1 MLFAGTQQAQR
12 GRRNIMGIR
21 SKIKGFTLV
30 EMLVVIAII
39 AILAAALFPAIS
51 SAMDSARAT
60 AMKNKGRGIWAAILS
75 ANMEREPLNLG
86 PLWPAEIKNDTGDSS
101 SYFTYLLSNGEDTSQ
116 VVGSSEERL
125 VSDLTPESLI
135 AQGIQP
141 HTGSGAVKDEN
152 IAWRVAEI
160 GDTTAGEIPFL
171 VSKNVEDDEL
181 ASASDEDDTSRIKLT
196 DGKPFGKK
204 RAVWVSKGGGI
215 FDARSKYL
223 YNRIVMG
230 IATNNVT
237 LWTCAQ

>member
-1 MLFAGTQQAQR
+1 MA
-12 GRRNIMGIR
+12 IR
-21 SKIKGFTLV
+21 MKIKGFTLV

-51 SAMDSARAT
+51 NAMDSARAT

-86 PLWPAEIKNDTGDSS
+86 PLWPAELKGDTGDSAK
-101 SYFTYLLSNGEDTSQ
+101 YFTYLLSNGEDTTKIA
-116 VVGSSEERL
+116 GSSEDRL

-141 HTGSGAVKDEN
+141 HTGSGAVADKN

-160 GDTTAGEIPFL
+160 GDTTPGEIPFL
-171 VSKNVEDDEL
+171 FSKNVEDNEL
-181 ASASDEDDTSRIKLT
+181 QPGSGEDDTARIGLIE
-196 DGKPFGKK
+196 GKPFGKK

-230 IATNNVT
+230 IGTTNVM
-237 LWTCAQ
+237 LWTCSQ

>member
-1 MLFAGTQQAQR
+1 MA
-12 GRRNIMGIR
+12 IR
-21 SKIKGFTLV
+21 MKIKGFTLV

-51 SAMDSARAT
+51 NAMDAARAT

-86 PLWPAEIKNDTGDSS
+86 PLWPAELKGETGDSS
-101 SYFTYLLSNGEDTSQ
+101 KYFTYLLSDGENTTAVSGTSDD
-116 VVGSSEERL
+116 RL

-141 HTGSGAVKDEN
+141 HTGSGSVADKN

-160 GDTTAGEIPFL
+160 SDTTPGEIPFL
-171 VSKNVEDDEL
+171 FSKNVEDNEL
-181 ASASDEDDTSRIKLT
+181 QSAANENDTARISLMEE
-196 DGKPFGKK
+196 KPFGKK

-230 IATNNVT
+230 INTTNVT
-237 LWTCAQ
+237 LWTCSQ

>member
-1 MLFAGTQQAQR
+1 MALK
-12 GRRNIMGIR
+12 M
-21 SKIKGFTLV
+21 KIKGFTLV

-51 SAMDSARAT
+51 NAMDAARAT

-86 PLWPAEIKNDTGDSS
+86 PLWPAELKGETGDSS
-101 SYFTYLLSNGEDTSQ
+101 KYFTYLLSDGENTTAVSGTSDD
-116 VVGSSEERL
+116 RL

-141 HTGSGAVKDEN
+141 HTGSGSVADKN

-160 GDTTAGEIPFL
+160 SDTTPGEIPFL
-171 VSKNVEDDEL
+171 FSKNVEDNEL
-181 ASASDEDDTSRIKLT
+181 QSAANETDNARISLME
-196 DGKPFGKK
+196 GKPFGKK

-230 IATNNVT
+230 INTTNVT
-237 LWTCAQ
+237 LWTCSQ

>member
-1 MLFAGTQQAQR
+1 MA
-12 GRRNIMGIR
+12 IR
-21 SKIKGFTLV
+21 MKIKGFTLV

-51 SAMDSARAT
+51 NAMDAARAT

-86 PLWPAEIKNDTGDSS
+86 PLWPAELKGETGESS
-101 SYFTYLLSNGEDTSQ
+101 SKYFTYLLSDGENTTAVSGTSDD
-116 VVGSSEERL
+116 RL

-141 HTGSGAVKDEN
+141 HTGSGSVADKN

-160 GDTTAGEIPFL
+160 SDTTPGEIPFL
-171 VSKNVEDDEL
+171 FSKNVEDNELQPAKDEHDL
-181 ASASDEDDTSRIKLT
+181 ARISLME
-196 DGKPFGKK
+196 GKPFGKK

-230 IATNNVT
+230 INTTNVT
-237 LWTCAQ
+237 LWTCSQ

>member
-1 MLFAGTQQAQR
+1 MA
-12 GRRNIMGIR
+12 IR
-21 SKIKGFTLV
+21 MKIKGFTLV

-51 SAMDSARAT
+51 NAMDAARAT

-86 PLWPAEIKNDTGDSS
+86 PLWPAELKGETGDSS
-101 SYFTYLLSNGEDTSQ
+101 KYFTYLLSDGENTTTISGTSDD
-116 VVGSSEERL
+116 RL

-141 HTGSGAVKDEN
+141 HTGSGAVADKN

-160 GDTTAGEIPFL
+160 SDTTPGEIPFL
-171 VSKNVEDDEL
+171 FSKNVEDNEL
-181 ASASDEDDTSRIKLT
+181 QSAANETDNARISLT
-196 DGKPFGKK
+196 EGKPFGKK

-230 IATNNVT
+230 ISEPITNVT
-237 LWTCAQ
+237 LWARGQ

>member
-1 MLFAGTQQAQR
+1 
-12 GRRNIMGIR
+12 
-21 SKIKGFTLV
+21 
-30 EMLVVIAII
+30 MLVVIAII

-51 SAMDSARAT
+51 NAMDAARAT
-60 AMKNKGRGIWAAILS
+60 AMKNKCRGIWAAILS

-86 PLWPAEIKNDTGDSS
+86 PLWPAELKGDTGDSS
-101 SYFTYLLSNGEDTSQ
+101 KYFTYLLSDGENTTA
-116 VVGSSEERL
+116 VAGSSDDRL

-141 HTGSGAVKDEN
+141 HTGSGAVADKN

-160 GDTTAGEIPFL
+160 SDTTPGEIPFL
-171 VSKNVEDDEL
+171 FSKNVEDNEL
-181 ASASDEDDTSRIKLT
+181 ESAANENDTARISLME
-196 DGKPFGKK
+196 GKPFGKK

-230 IATNNVT
+230 INTTNVT

>member
-1 MLFAGTQQAQR
+1 MA
-12 GRRNIMGIR
+12 IR
-21 SKIKGFTLV
+21 MKIKGFTLV

-51 SAMDSARAT
+51 NAMDAARAT

-86 PLWPAEIKNDTGDSS
+86 PLWPAELKGETGDSS
-101 SYFTYLLSNGEDTSQ
+101 KYFTYLLSDGENTTAVSGTSDD
-116 VVGSSEERL
+116 RL

-141 HTGSGAVKDEN
+141 HTGSGSVADKN

-160 GDTTAGEIPFL
+160 SDTTPGEIPFL
-171 VSKNVEDDEL
+171 FSKNVEDNEL
-181 ASASDEDDTSRIKLT
+181 QSAANETDNARISLT
-196 DGKPFGKK
+196 EGKPFGKK

-230 IATNNVT
+230 ISEPTTNVT
-237 LWTCAQ
+237 LWACGQ

>member
-1 MLFAGTQQAQR
+1 MA
-12 GRRNIMGIR
+12 IR
-21 SKIKGFTLV
+21 MKIKGFTLV

-51 SAMDSARAT
+51 NAMDAARAT
-60 AMKNKGRGIWAAILS
+60 AMKNKGRGIWAALLS

-86 PLWPAEIKNDTGDSS
+86 PLWPAEIKSDTGDSS
-101 SYFTYLLSNGEDTSQ
+101 KYFTYLLSDGETLTAVAGTSDD
-116 VVGSSEERL
+116 RI

-141 HTGSGAVKDEN
+141 HTGSGAVADKN
-152 IAWRVAEI
+152 LAWRVAEI
-160 GDTTAGEIPFL
+160 GDTTPGEIPFL
-171 VSKNVEDDEL
+171 FSKNVEDNEL
-181 ASASDEDDTSRIKLT
+181 KSGTSETDSERIGLIE
-196 DGKPFGKK
+196 GKPFGKK

-230 IATNNVT
+230 INTTNVT
-237 LWTCAQ
+237 LWACGQ

>member
-1 MLFAGTQQAQR
+1 MALK
-12 GRRNIMGIR
+12 M
-21 SKIKGFTLV
+21 KIKGFTLV

-51 SAMDSARAT
+51 NAMDAARAT

-86 PLWPAEIKNDTGDSS
+86 PLWPAELKGETGDSS
-101 SYFTYLLSNGEDTSQ
+101 KYFTYLLSDGENTTAVSGTSDD
-116 VVGSSEERL
+116 RL

-141 HTGSGAVKDEN
+141 HTGSGPVADKN

-160 GDTTAGEIPFL
+160 SDTTPGEIPFL
-171 VSKNVEDDEL
+171 FSKNVEDNEL
-181 ASASDEDDTSRIKLT
+181 QSAANETDNARISLT
-196 DGKPFGKK
+196 EGKPFGKK

-230 IATNNVT
+230 INTTNVT
-237 LWTCAQ
+237 LWTCSQ

>member
-1 MLFAGTQQAQR
+1 MA
-12 GRRNIMGIR
+12 IR
-21 SKIKGFTLV
+21 MKIKGFTLV

-51 SAMDSARAT
+51 NAMDAARAT

-86 PLWPAEIKNDTGDSS
+86 PLWPAELKGETGDSS
-101 SYFTYLLSNGEDTSQ
+101 KYFTYLLSDGENTTTISGTSDD
-116 VVGSSEERL
+116 RL

-141 HTGSGAVKDEN
+141 HTGSGAVADKN

-160 GDTTAGEIPFL
+160 SDTTPGEIPFL
-171 VSKNVEDDEL
+171 FSKNVEDNEL
-181 ASASDEDDTSRIKLT
+181 QSAANETDNARISLT
-196 DGKPFGKK
+196 EGKPFGKK

-230 IATNNVT
+230 INTTNVT
-237 LWTCAQ
+237 LWTCSQ

>member
-1 MLFAGTQQAQR
+1 MALK
-12 GRRNIMGIR
+12 M
-21 SKIKGFTLV
+21 KIKGFTLV

-51 SAMDSARAT
+51 NAMDAARAT

-86 PLWPAEIKNDTGDSS
+86 PLWPAELKGETGDSS
-101 SYFTYLLSNGEDTSQ
+101 KYFTYLLSDGENTTAVSGTSDD
-116 VVGSSEERL
+116 RL

-141 HTGSGAVKDEN
+141 HTGSGSVADKN

-160 GDTTAGEIPFL
+160 SDTTPGEIPFL
-171 VSKNVEDDEL
+171 FSKNVEDNEL
-181 ASASDEDDTSRIKLT
+181 QSAANETDNARISLT
-196 DGKPFGKK
+196 EGKPFGKK

-230 IATNNVT
+230 INTTNVT
-237 LWTCAQ
+237 LWTCSQ

>member
-1 MLFAGTQQAQR
+1 MTMRL
-12 GRRNIMGIR
+12 
-21 SKIKGFTLV
+21 KIKGFTLV

-51 SAMDSARAT
+51 NAMDSARST
-60 AMKNKGRGIWAAILS
+60 AMKNKGRGIWVAILS

-86 PLWPAEIKNDTGDSS
+86 SLWPVDIKADTGDTSK
-101 SYFTYLLSNGEDTSQ
+101 YFTYLLSNGEDTAS
-116 VVGSSEERL
+116 VSASSEDRV

-135 AQGIQP
+135 AQGVQP
-141 HTGSGAVKDEN
+141 HNGSGAVADKS

-160 GDTTAGEIPFL
+160 ADTTPGEIPFL
-171 VSKNVEDDEL
+171 MSKNVEDSEL
-181 ASASDEDDTSRIKLT
+181 ATGTGEDDTARIKLT

-215 FDARSKYL
+215 FDARAKYL
-223 YNRIVMG
+223 YNKIVMG
-230 IATNNVT
+230 INTTNVT

>member
-1 MLFAGTQQAQR
+1 M
-12 GRRNIMGIR
+12 
-21 SKIKGFTLV
+21 KIKGFTLV

-51 SAMDSARAT
+51 NAMDAARAT

-86 PLWPAEIKNDTGDSS
+86 PLWPAELKGETGDSS
-101 SYFTYLLSNGEDTSQ
+101 KYFTYLLSDGENTTAVSGTSDD
-116 VVGSSEERL
+116 RL

-141 HTGSGAVKDEN
+141 HTGSGSVADKN

-160 GDTTAGEIPFL
+160 SDTTPGEIPFL
-171 VSKNVEDDEL
+171 FSKNVEDNEL
-181 ASASDEDDTSRIKLT
+181 QSAANETDNARISLT
-196 DGKPFGKK
+196 EGKPFGKK

-230 IATNNVT
+230 INTTNVT
-237 LWTCAQ
+237 LWTCSQ

>member
-1 MLFAGTQQAQR
+1 MA
-12 GRRNIMGIR
+12 IR
-21 SKIKGFTLV
+21 MKIKGFTLV

-51 SAMDSARAT
+51 NAMDAARAT

-86 PLWPAEIKNDTGDSS
+86 PLWPAELKGETGDSS
-101 SYFTYLLSNGEDTSQ
+101 KYFTYLLSDGENTTAVSGTSDD
-116 VVGSSEERL
+116 RL

-141 HTGSGAVKDEN
+141 HTGSGSVADKN

-160 GDTTAGEIPFL
+160 SDTTPGEIPFL
-171 VSKNVEDDEL
+171 FSKNVEDNEL
-181 ASASDEDDTSRIKLT
+181 QSAANETDNARISLT
-196 DGKPFGKK
+196 EGKPFGKK

-230 IATNNVT
+230 INTTNVT
-237 LWTCAQ
+237 LWTCSQ

>member
-1 MLFAGTQQAQR
+1 MA
-12 GRRNIMGIR
+12 IR
-21 SKIKGFTLV
+21 MKIKGFTLV

-51 SAMDSARAT
+51 NAMDAARAT

-86 PLWPAEIKNDTGDSS
+86 PLWPAELKGETGDSS
-101 SYFTYLLSNGEDTSQ
+101 KYFTYLLSDGENTTAVSGTSDD
-116 VVGSSEERL
+116 RL

-141 HTGSGAVKDEN
+141 HTGSGSVADKN

-160 GDTTAGEIPFL
+160 SDTTPGEIPFL
-171 VSKNVEDDEL
+171 FSKNVEDNEL
-181 ASASDEDDTSRIKLT
+181 QSAANENDTARISLMEE
-196 DGKPFGKK
+196 KPFGKK

-230 IATNNVT
+230 ISEPITNVT
-237 LWTCAQ
+237 LWARGQ

>member
-1 MLFAGTQQAQR
+1 MALK
-12 GRRNIMGIR
+12 M
-21 SKIKGFTLV
+21 KIKGFTLV

-51 SAMDSARAT
+51 NAMDAARAT

-75 ANMEREPLNLG
+75 ANMEREPLNMG
-86 PLWPAEIKNDTGDSS
+86 PLWPAEIKAELKGETGSS
-101 SYFTYLLSNGEDTSQ
+101 KYFTYLLSDGENTTAVSGTSDD
-116 VVGSSEERL
+116 RL

-141 HTGSGAVKDEN
+141 HTGSGSVADKN

-160 GDTTAGEIPFL
+160 SDTTPGEIPFL
-171 VSKNVEDDEL
+171 FSKNVEDNEL
-181 ASASDEDDTSRIKLT
+181 QSAANETDNARISLT
-196 DGKPFGKK
+196 EGKPFGKK

-230 IATNNVT
+230 INTTNVT
-237 LWTCAQ
+237 LWTCSQ

>member
-1 MLFAGTQQAQR
+1 MAILK
-12 GRRNIMGIR
+12 
-21 SKIKGFTLV
+21 KIKGFTLV

-51 SAMDSARAT
+51 NAMDAARAT

-86 PLWPAEIKNDTGDSS
+86 PLWPAELKGETGDSS
-101 SYFTYLLSNGEDTSQ
+101 KYFTYLLSDGENTTAVSGTSDD
-116 VVGSSEERL
+116 RL

-141 HTGSGAVKDEN
+141 HTGSGSVADKN

-160 GDTTAGEIPFL
+160 SDTTPGEIPFL
-171 VSKNVEDDEL
+171 FSKNVEDNEL
-181 ASASDEDDTSRIKLT
+181 QSAANETDNARISLT
-196 DGKPFGKK
+196 EGKPFGKK

-230 IATNNVT
+230 INTTNVT
-237 LWTCAQ
+237 LWTCSQ